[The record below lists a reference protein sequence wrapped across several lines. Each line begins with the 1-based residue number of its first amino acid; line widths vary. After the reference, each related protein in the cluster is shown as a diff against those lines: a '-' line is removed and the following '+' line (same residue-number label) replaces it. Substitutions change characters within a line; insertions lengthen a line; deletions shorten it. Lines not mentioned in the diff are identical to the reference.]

1 MRAESGCWDTGVVWW
16 LIRPAG
22 LGAPREGRGGSPR
35 VAASVLV
42 DAKVLDHFLQEVRVA
57 EALPAP
63 DVLHE
68 VPALRRDR
76 KVRGKGRK
84 GSVSEGDRAGRGR
97 EITTHVKAL
106 QVEELGNL
114 GLHGRIAPSTARG
127 GRGGGIDLVTLR
139 PAYRSI
145 VTHQRLYLSLRL
157 LFW

>member
-1 MRAESGCWDTGVVWW
+1 MPKCSTIFCKKSGLPKLFLPRMSSTRS
-16 LIRPAG
+16 RPCDAIEKC
-22 LGAPREGRGGSPR
+22 EGRGERGQS
-35 VAASVLV
+35 
-42 DAKVLDHFLQEVRVA
+42 AKATER
-57 EALPAP
+57 
-63 DVLHE
+63 
-68 VPALRRDR
+68 
-76 KVRGKGRK
+76 
-84 GSVSEGDRAGRGR
+84 GRGR

-127 GRGGGIDLVTLR
+127 GRGGGNDLVTLR